1 MKFTTNKKKT
11 SVSFDVEFSS
21 KDFEPA
27 RLKALAR
34 LARNVKIPGFRNGKA
49 PANVVEQH
57 VDPNELAMQT
67 LDVMVRE
74 AIPKIYQEAGVQPI
88 SAPSVD
94 ITKFVPGEMAE
105 VTISSDIMPEVKLPD
120 YKKLKSKYNAPKV
133 EAKDVDDVLN
143 RIAESYAESKAVKRA
158 AKLGDEVIIDFVGK
172 KDDVAFD
179 GGTAK
184 DYRLKLGSGQFI
196 PGFED
201 GVVSHEPGDK
211 FDLKLKF
218 PKEYHSKELAGADV
232 VFEVL
237 LKQVNEIETPK
248 IDDELA
254 KKTGAFPTLKELKE
268 DIKKNLTAQAEQ
280 RADEA
285 FKDNL
290 LDELVKGSKTEAPEA
305 LVEEQAKLI
314 REDILRNLQARGTN
328 LEEYLEHTKQT
339 KEAWEKDVKDAAKNR
354 VIGHIVVAKLGEELK
369 IEVSDK
375 EVEQQV
381 AELQHVYAKSPEM
394 LADLQTPEAVA
405 SIKNRMRINKT
416 MDELAKLN
424 GKK

>member
-11 SVSFDVEFSS
+11 SVEFDVEFTS

-27 RLKALAR
+27 RLKALTR
-34 LARNVKIPGFRNGKA
+34 LARDVKIPGFRNGKA

-57 VDPNELAMQT
+57 VDPNQLAMQT

-74 AIPKIYQEAGVQPI
+74 AIPKIYTEANVQPI
-88 SAPSVD
+88 SAPNVD
-94 ITKFVPGEMAE
+94 IVKFVPGEMAE
-105 VTISSDIMPEVKLPD
+105 VKITSDIMPEVKLPD
-120 YKKLKSKYNAPKV
+120 YKKLKAKYDAPKV

-143 RIAESYAESKAVKRA
+143 RIAESYAEGKAVKRA
-158 AKLGDEVIIDFVGK
+158 AKLDDEVIIDFVGK

-179 GGTAK
+179 GGSAK
-184 DYRLKLGSGQFI
+184 DYKLKLGSGQFI

-201 GVVSHEPGDK
+201 GIVGHEPGDK

-218 PKEYHSKELAGADV
+218 PKEYHSKDLAGASV

-254 KKTGAFPTLKELKE
+254 KKTGAFPTLKELKA
-268 DIKKNLTAQAEQ
+268 DIKKNLEVQGKQ

-285 FKDNL
+285 FKDAL

-305 LVEEQAKLI
+305 LVEDQANLI
-314 REDILRNLQARGTN
+314 REDILRNLQARGTT
-328 LEEYLEHTKQT
+328 LEDYLKHSKQT
-339 KEAWEKDVKDAAKNR
+339 KESWEKDVKEAAKNR

-369 IEVSDK
+369 ITVTDK

-405 SIKNRMRINKT
+405 SIRNRIRVNKT
-416 MDELAKLN
+416 MDKLADLN
-424 GKK
+424 RK

>member
-11 SVSFDVEFSS
+11 SVEFDVEFTS

-34 LARNVKIPGFRNGKA
+34 LARDVKIPGFRNGKA

-57 VDPNELAMQT
+57 VDPNQLAMQT
-67 LDVMVRE
+67 LDVMVRG
-74 AIPKIYQEAGVQPI
+74 AIPKIYTEANVQPI
-88 SAPSVD
+88 SAPNVD
-94 ITKFVPGEMAE
+94 IIKFVPGEMAE
-105 VTISSDIMPEVKLPD
+105 VKITSDIMPEVKLPD
-120 YKKLKSKYNAPKV
+120 YKKLKAKYDAPKV

-143 RIAESYAESKAVKRA
+143 RIAESYAEGKAVKRA

-179 GGTAK
+179 GGSAK
-184 DYRLKLGSGQFI
+184 DYKLKLGSGQFI

-201 GVVSHEPGDK
+201 GIVGHEPGDK

-218 PKEYHSKELAGADV
+218 PKEYHSKDLAGASV

-254 KKTGAFPTLKELKE
+254 KKTGAFPTLKELKA
-268 DIKKNLTAQAEQ
+268 DIKKNLEAQSKQ

-285 FKDNL
+285 FKDAL

-305 LVEEQAKLI
+305 LVEDQANLI

-328 LEEYLEHTKQT
+328 LDDYLEHSKQT
-339 KEAWEKDVKDAAKNR
+339 KEAWEEDVKEAAKNR

-369 IEVSDK
+369 IEVTDK

-405 SIKNRMRINKT
+405 SIRNRIRVNKT
-416 MDELAKLN
+416 MDKLADLN
-424 GKK
+424 RK